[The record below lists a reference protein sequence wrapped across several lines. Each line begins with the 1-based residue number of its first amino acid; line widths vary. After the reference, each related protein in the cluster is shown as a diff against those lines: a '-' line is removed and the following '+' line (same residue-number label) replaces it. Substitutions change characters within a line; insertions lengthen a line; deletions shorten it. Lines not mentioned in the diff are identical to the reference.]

1 METEETENGVDELDD
16 NLDDML
22 ASFHDVP
29 A

>member
-1 METEETENGVDELDD
+1 METENDENGVDELDD
-16 NLDDML
+16 NLEDML